1 MTLIHL
7 FLFAI
12 SLNRAAEQK
21 GEKSFG
27 GVPRKRFGK
36 RTLNR
41 CLPIS
46 INPSCSK
53 TDSNY
58 KKIVYLI
65 VYL

>member
-21 GEKSFG
+21 GEKRFG

-36 RTLNR
+36 EL
-41 CLPIS
+41 
-46 INPSCSK
+46 
-53 TDSNY
+53 
-58 KKIVYLI
+58 
-65 VYL
+65 